1 MLVDTFVCVKAATRE
16 ALDDKGPFRSPKYA
30 PAMMAPATMFS
41 GILPA
46 FAIVMSTIPMVPT
59 VPRAVPNSM
68 LTSAVNKKAQA
79 IKIEGSIKS
88 MPVAIIIGIIPA
100 ACHMAMSQPM
110 SRNICITTMD
120 VLAPVHDRF
129 SSSFGW
135 YPLR

>member
-1 MLVDTFVCVKAATRE
+1 
-16 ALDDKGPFRSPKYA
+16 
-30 PAMMAPATMFS
+30 MMAPATIFS
-41 GILPA
+41 GMLPA
-46 FAIVMSTIPMVPT
+46 FAIVMSTIPMVPI

-110 SRNICITTMD
+110 SRNICITTID

-129 SSSFGW
+129 SSSLGW